1 MDDMILVK
9 LWASL
14 QTLLA
19 FQVERSIYM
28 EDVINVSLKSKM
40 IRAFISK
47 LIRKKLRDGHV
58 KGDVDVRKVDVELL
72 SNGDLKVNADISA
85 TLNFADLTTYIMTK

>member
-1 MDDMILVK
+1 
-9 LWASL
+9 
-14 QTLLA
+14 
-19 FQVERSIYM
+19 M